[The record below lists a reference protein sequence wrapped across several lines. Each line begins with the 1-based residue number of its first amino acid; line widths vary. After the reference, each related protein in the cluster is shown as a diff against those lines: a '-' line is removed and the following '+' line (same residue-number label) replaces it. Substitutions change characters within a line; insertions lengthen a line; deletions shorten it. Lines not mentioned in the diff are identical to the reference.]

1 MGAAGGLGHWF
12 LAAAHRFA
20 PASVLAPFLYQQV
33 LWMTLFG
40 WLVFGDVPGTAVV
53 LGTAVVIASGLYL
66 ILRERRAD

>member
-1 MGAAGGLGHWF
+1 
-12 LAAAHRFA
+12 
-20 PASVLAPFLYQQV
+20 VLAPFLYQQV